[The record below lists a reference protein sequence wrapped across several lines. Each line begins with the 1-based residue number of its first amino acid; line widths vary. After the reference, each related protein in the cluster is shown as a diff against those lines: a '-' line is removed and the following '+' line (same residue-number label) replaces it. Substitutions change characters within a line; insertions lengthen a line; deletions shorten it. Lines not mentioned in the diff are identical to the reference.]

1 MHQLNNICFCLL
13 ATLMAWVATSC
24 TEKIDL
30 VLKNAG
36 PQLVIEGRVTDEP
49 GPYYV
54 LVSKSTPY
62 NTKQIL
68 EGVDSAIVVISDDAG
83 NTDTLTKII
92 QGVYLTNTLQ
102 GVVGRR
108 YLLEVRTEEKLYQA
122 FSTMPPPVAIDSIG
136 FDRSIGFDNRESL
149 SADCFFRDPA
159 GVANYYK
166 VEANIN
172 GEKQPSNEASAD
184 RLWDGK
190 FRNLFIPND
199 TLIAGDTLEVSL
211 LMLDGKVFE
220 YFNALED
227 VGGGF
232 NQPAAPANPP
242 TNIMPQT
249 LGYFSAHS
257 VSKKIAIVP

>member
-1 MHQLNNICFCLL
+1 MHRLNNTGFAIL
-13 ATLMAWVATSC
+13 AVAMAWIAASC

-30 VLKNAG
+30 KLKNAD

-54 LVSKSTPY
+54 LVSKSSPY

-68 EGVDSAIVVISDDAG
+68 EGVDSALVVISDDAG
-83 NTDTLTKII
+83 NTDTLTKVY

-102 GVVGRR
+102 GVVGRT
-108 YLLEVRTEEKLYQA
+108 YFLKVLVEEKLYQA
-122 FSTMPPPVAIDSIG
+122 ACAMPPPVAIDSIG
-136 FDRSIGFDNRESL
+136 FERSTGFNNQEQL

-159 GVANYYK
+159 GIANYYK
-166 VEANIN
+166 VEASIN
-172 GEKQPSNEASAD
+172 GKKQPSNDASAD

-190 FRNLFIPND
+190 FRNLFVPND

-211 LMLDGKVFE
+211 LSINEKVFN
-220 YFNALED
+220 YFDGLED
-227 VGGGF
+227 VSGGF
-232 NQPAAPANPP
+232 NQPAAPANPQ
-242 TNIMPQT
+242 TNIVPQT

-257 VSKKIAIVP
+257 VSKKTAIVP

>member
-1 MHQLNNICFCLL
+1 MHLLNNTGFVIL
-13 ATLMAWVATSC
+13 ATLMAWVTTSC

-30 VLKNAG
+30 KLKNAG

-62 NTKQIL
+62 NTKQVL

-83 NTDTLTKII
+83 NIDTLTKVY

-102 GVVGRR
+102 GVVGRS
-108 YLLEVRTEEKLYQA
+108 YFLKVLVEEKLYQA
-122 FSTMPPPVAIDSIG
+122 TCLMPPPVAIDSIG
-136 FDRSIGFDNRESL
+136 FERSTGFNNQEQL

-159 GVANYYK
+159 GVVNYYK
-166 VEANIN
+166 VEANRN
-172 GEKQPSNEASAD
+172 GKKQTSNEASAD

-190 FRNLFIPND
+190 FRNLGIPND
-199 TLIAGDTLEVSL
+199 TLVAGDTLEVSL
-211 LMLDGKVFE
+211 LQLDEKVFN
-220 YFNALED
+220 YFDALED
-227 VGGGF
+227 VSGGF

-242 TNIMPQT
+242 TNILPQT

-257 VSKKIAIVP
+257 VTKKTAIVP